1 MKKKY
6 ASIVIRSLSLFL
18 IGLVVS
24 YMAYNTYADVHSIPP
39 AAEMRK
45 ITSIT
50 KSQPVSYQRAVKK
63 SRQSAVRILS
73 WGVDSASVSVST
85 GTYFIYKGEHYIL
98 TVEHGLIS
106 RDCGTIQIEAD
117 GMLKSCLEILAIDS
131 RADYAILVSEE
142 IPNRIPLN
150 FPKDFVRT
158 KRAWIQV
165 TSALHGLIYTGY
177 PNTIGPVTLEGKV
190 MGMSADEFIYLNSY
204 AWSGSSGSGVF
215 DFNGKLVGYIVA
227 IDVGRTEY
235 GFDVLENVILVS
247 PHYQINW
254 SKLLNK

>member
-6 ASIVIRSLSLFL
+6 ASIAIKAVALFL
-18 IGLVVS
+18 IGLTTS
-24 YMAYNTYADVHSIPP
+24 YLVYNTYTDVHSIPP
-39 AAEMRK
+39 AAEMRN
-45 ITSIT
+45 ITSVT
-50 KSQPVSYQRAVKK
+50 KGQPVSYQRAVKK

-73 WGVDSASVSVST
+73 WGADSASVSVST
-85 GTYFIYKGEHYIL
+85 GTYFMYKGEHYVL

-106 RDCGTIQIEAD
+106 RDCSTIQIEAD
-117 GMLKSCLEILAIDS
+117 GILKSCLGIVDIDK
-131 RADYAILVSEE
+131 RADYAILISER
-142 IPNRIPLN
+142 IPNRIPLI
-150 FPKDFVRT
+150 FPRDFVRT

-165 TSALHGLIYTGY
+165 TSALHGLLYTGY

-190 MGMSADEFIYLNSY
+190 MGVSADEFIYLNSY
-204 AWSGSSGSGVF
+204 AWAGSSGSGVF

>member
-18 IGLVVS
+18 IGLVIS

-85 GTYFIYKGEHYIL
+85 GTYFTYKGEHYIL

-106 RDCGTIQIEAD
+106 RDCGTIQIETD

-131 RADYAILVSEE
+131 RAD
-142 IPNRIPLN
+142 
-150 FPKDFVRT
+150 
-158 KRAWIQV
+158 
-165 TSALHGLIYTGY
+165 
-177 PNTIGPVTLEGKV
+177 
-190 MGMSADEFIYLNSY
+190 
-204 AWSGSSGSGVF
+204 
-215 DFNGKLVGYIVA
+215 
-227 IDVGRTEY
+227 
-235 GFDVLENVILVS
+235 
-247 PHYQINW
+247 
-254 SKLLNK
+254 